1 MSKTTDLC
9 YPVLTPIKLTGPIIK
24 PPCLVQLS
32 AEDAAP
38 LIAQGLIG
46 ADGSPP
52 PDEASDTSTPN
63 TTTMKSSTAAG
74 GGSAAG
80 EGSPAVAAKVVKP
93 AKPKVARKSAAKA
106 KVARKSAAKAK
117 D

>member
-9 YPVLTPIKLTGPIIK
+9 YPVLTPIKLTGPVIK

-52 PDEASDTSTPN
+52 PDEASTPN
-63 TTTMKSSTAAG
+63 TTTTKSATAAG
-74 GGSAAG
+74 GGSTAS
-80 EGSPAVAAKVVKP
+80 EGSLAVAAKVVTP
-93 AKPKVARKSAAKA
+93 PKPKVARKPAAKA
-106 KVARKSAAKAK
+106 KG
-117 D
+117 